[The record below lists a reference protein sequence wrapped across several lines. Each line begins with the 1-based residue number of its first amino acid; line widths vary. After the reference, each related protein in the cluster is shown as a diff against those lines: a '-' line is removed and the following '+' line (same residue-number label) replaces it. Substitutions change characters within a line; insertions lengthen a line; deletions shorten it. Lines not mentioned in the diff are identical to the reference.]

1 MSIASAL
8 PPRGRPRLSYEL
20 YPPRSPEQAER
31 TWLALQQLAAT
42 LPRFI
47 SVTYPSAA
55 EGRAAASEMIDRVI
69 ADSDLLPMAHLTVV
83 GHDRAGLADRIR
95 GLLRAG
101 VRDVLALRG
110 DPPSGGE
117 WATHPGGLGSA
128 AELIA
133 LVREVESEERASGRL
148 HGPISVGCA
157 TNPAAP
163 GQPLDR
169 EIAAMTAKQ
178 AAGASLAVTQVF
190 YEPASYVELV
200 EALRANGV
208 TIPVV
213 PGIIPLTNPDRLL
226 RLEAMTGVAVPRA
239 LLARLKDPA
248 TRGPEGIRA
257 TADLVEAVVAAGAP
271 AIHVFTFNQAGP
283 TVALAAELARRGVI
297 DGGPGAPLMA
307 ASGTPEHH
315 PTARPKGTP

>member
-31 TWLALQQLAAT
+31 TWTALQELAAT

-47 SVTYPSAA
+47 SVTYPSADA
-55 EGRAAASEMIDRVI
+55 GRAAAAEMISRVI

-95 GLLRAG
+95 TLLRSG

-110 DPPSGGE
+110 DPPAGGE
-117 WATHPGGLGSA
+117 WATYPGGLSSA

-133 LVREVESEERASGRL
+133 LVREVEAEERAAGIL

-163 GQPLDR
+163 GGSLER
-169 EIAAMTAKQ
+169 EVAAMTAKQ

-190 YEPASYVELV
+190 YEAASYRELV
-200 EALRANGV
+200 AALRGAGV
-208 TIPVV
+208 TVPVV
-213 PGIIPLTNPDRLL
+213 PGIIPLTNPDRL
-226 RLEAMTGVAVPRA
+226 RRMEAMTGVTVPSA
-239 LLARLKDPA
+239 LLDRLADPA
-248 TRGPEGIRA
+248 NRHAEGILA
-257 TADLVEAVVAAGAP
+257 TADLVEEVVADGAP
-271 AIHVFTFNQAGP
+271 AIHVFTFNQSGP

-297 DGGPGAPLMA
+297 DGGPAAPLASPPSSSA
-307 ASGTPEHH
+307 AN
-315 PTARPKGTP
+315 